1 METTEK
7 IIAVMQKKIAVMQGH
22 QDGKAVQYR
31 PWHGGT
37 WINTSSTALWNWHAF
52 NYRIKPEPK
61 TVMMQMV
68 QLSQSMNLSLR
79 AFPVNQAPFNG
90 AWLKVG
96 EPFEFVYPEESE

>member
-37 WINTSSTALWNWHAF
+37 WINASSTPLWNWPAF
-52 NYRIKPEPK
+52 DYRVKPEPK
-61 TVMMQMV
+61 KVMMQMWRHPTFGDV
-68 QLSQSMNLSLR
+68 SY
-79 AFPVNQAPFNG
+79 PVGFEAYLCMQPVSE
-90 AWLKVG
+90 KIG
-96 EPFEFVYPEESE
+96 EPFEFTYPEESE